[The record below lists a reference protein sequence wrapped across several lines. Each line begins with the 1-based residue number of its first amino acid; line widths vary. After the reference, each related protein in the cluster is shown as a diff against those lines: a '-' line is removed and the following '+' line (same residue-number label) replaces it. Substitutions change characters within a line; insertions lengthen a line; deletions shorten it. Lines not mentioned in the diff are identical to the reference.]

1 MKKMFMVLCAIQLS
15 SGLPA
20 QKSDLFEYDHGKLD
34 SAMYQINVSTS
45 MQKVSPFAVIDTT
58 AAKPKSNGYYFMLGA
73 LSGCIL
79 PMTGCL
85 ISELRFPRGFWVA
98 PVIGGITGFMIPG
111 IVVGSIKQDSEASFY
126 TCLGSGITTSLS
138 FGLILLYY
146 ELNTHPIL

>member
-1 MKKMFMVLCAIQLS
+1 MKKILMILCLVQISL
-15 SGLPA
+15 GLPA
-20 QKSDLFEYDHGKLD
+20 QKSDLFEYDHKKLD
-34 SAMYQINVSTS
+34 TSLDSINEYTS
-45 MQKVSPFAVIDTT
+45 MQGLTPLVVRDTT
-58 AAKPKSNGYYFMLGA
+58 GIKPKSNGYYMLVGA

-146 ELNTHPIL
+146 EFNTHPFL